1 MRKHGEVIEG
11 VLSCFDRML
20 FRGYLPIMSGAAMA
34 EFLQAKGVDRWGLKT
49 FLLTQA
55 ARLKKHAMEMAAA
68 AGRPYQYLGER
79 TRKEDLARQ
88 IAERDGIGDGL
99 VCVFALLELS
109 RTFSVVWKE
118 RSSFVQSTRRKCL
131 QLYYYFMDRELGL
144 IHVKL
149 QTWFPFQMQVY
160 LNGHEW
166 LARKLDRRGVKYLKV
181 DNAFVR
187 LSDGERAQQISDQFP
202 SVDWVRVL
210 GRYARRINPLLG
222 ELLRP
227 MQYYWVT
234 AQAEYSAYLRQAR
247 PPGQH
252 RQGRR

>member
-1 MRKHGEVIEG
+1 MDEFIRKHGEVIEG

-109 RTFSVVWKE
+109 RTFQWCGRSAAHSSSRPGESVCSSITTSWIASWGSSTSSCRPGSGSRCSSTSTVTSRWRASSTGAGLTTS
-118 RSSFVQSTRRKCL
+118 RSITPS
-131 QLYYYFMDRELGL
+131 
-144 IHVKL
+144 
-149 QTWFPFQMQVY
+149 
-160 LNGHEW
+160 
-166 LARKLDRRGVKYLKV
+166 
-181 DNAFVR
+181 
-187 LSDGERAQQISDQFP
+187 RA
-202 SVDWVRVL
+202 
-210 GRYARRINPLLG
+210 
-222 ELLRP
+222 
-227 MQYYWVT
+227 
-234 AQAEYSAYLRQAR
+234 
-247 PPGQH
+247 
-252 RQGRR
+252 